1 MKREPLSLVAAGAS
15 SATRRP
21 AGGASAGIGGGAA
34 GRATGVAPGWRIAL
48 PALVLVLAFIVMAF
62 FETAAGMAG
71 IWARSETFAH
81 GFVVAPI
88 SLWLIW
94 RMRDQ
99 LRTLAPRPSW
109 LALPLIAAAGFGWLL
124 GEVGAVNALSQFAFV
139 SMLVLAVPAILG
151 IRITRTMLFPLG
163 FLFFSVPIGEFL
175 LPTLMAHTAD
185 FTIAAVR
192 ASGVPVLR
200 EGLQVFSV
208 PNGRWSVVEACS
220 GVRYLIA
227 SLVVGT
233 LFAYLNYASMWR
245 RVAFIGVSIAVPI
258 VANWLRAYII
268 VMLGY
273 LSDNRI
279 ATGVD
284 HLIYGWLFFGLVMLI
299 MFWIGSLWQQP
310 APAAPR
316 VPAPNAGPDVATER
330 NASPVTLW
338 AAVFAVIAVAAAWPL
353 AHGAI
358 QRNAPDPSATI
369 ADVGVPGWDAA
380 AAPAGSFTPH
390 FLKPSAVRH
399 EVLRRDGQVVGLYI
413 AYYRGQ
419 NDDRKLVSSDNV
431 LLRADDK
438 VWHAIA
444 GGAATM
450 DIGGVAVPVVS
461 ARIRSIDG
469 QMLEARQ
476 WYWIDGALTASDPIA
491 KARVAWLR
499 VTGRGDDSAVVAL
512 YTPAGEG
519 TQPDATL
526 QAFVRDAWPAIASAL
541 ADAKGRKR

>member
-1 MKREPLSLVAAGAS
+1 MKRDSLPRMA
-15 SATRRP
+15 
-21 AGGASAGIGGGAA
+21 
-34 GRATGVAPGWRIAL
+34 ATGPEAQTLRAGSGWRIAL
-48 PALVLVLAFIVMAF
+48 PALVAVLAFIVVAF
-62 FETAAGMAG
+62 FGTAAGMVA
-71 IWARSETFAH
+71 IWLRSETFAH

-94 RMRDQ
+94 RMRDR
-99 LRTLAPRPSW
+99 LRMIEPQPSW
-109 LALPLIAAAGFGWLL
+109 LALPFIAAAGFAWLL
-124 GEVGAVNALSQFAFV
+124 GEVGAVNAVSQFAFV
-139 SMLVLAVPAILG
+139 SMLVLAVPAVLG
-151 IRITRTMLFPLG
+151 IRVTRAMLFPLG
-163 FLFFSVPIGEFL
+163 FLYFSVPIGEFL

-233 LFAYLNYASMWR
+233 LFAYLNYTAMWR

-284 HLIYGWLFFGLVMLI
+284 HIIYGWVFFGLVMLI
-299 MFWIGSLWQQP
+299 MFWIGARWQQP
-310 APAAPR
+310 MHETAPSGGGQTAP
-316 VPAPNAGPDVATER
+316 GPP
-330 NASPVTLW
+330 ASPAQLR
-338 AAVFAVIAVAAAWPL
+338 AAALGVIAVIALWPAANWAIERNSADSSAALPVIEVPAW
-353 AHGAI
+353 
-358 QRNAPDPSATI
+358 T
-369 ADVGVPGWDAA
+369 AA
-380 AAPAGSFTPH
+380 AAPEGSFAPSFH
-390 FLKPSAVRH
+390 EPSAVRH
-399 EVLRRDGQVVGLYI
+399 EIFSRGGAQVGLFVG
-413 AYYRGQ
+413 YYRGQ
-419 NDDRKLVSSDNV
+419 NFDHKLVSSNNV

-438 VWHAIA
+438 VWHATRA
-444 GGAATM
+444 GTSEM
-450 DIGGVAVPVVS
+450 DIGGAKIPVVS
-461 ARIRSIDG
+461 ATIRNAPG
-469 QMLEARQ
+469 EALEARQ

-499 VTGRGDDSAVVAL
+499 VTGRGDDSAVVAV
-512 YTPAGEG
+512 YTPAGAG
-519 TQPDATL
+519 KAADATL
-526 QAFVRDAWPAIASAL
+526 QAFVRDAWHAIASAL
-541 ADAKGRKR
+541 AQTREQGR